1 MEESD
6 ITPDFTKE
14 YVVFSHGLR
23 LVSEGESSFRLG
35 PNYRIVTLH
44 QPGKKIKDNL
54 TRIILDQIDSKISL
68 INNLFSI
75 GCPIARQSVRE
86 NLEKCFIVDWLVQ
99 RHQDPISNDKLVKD
113 LASICDPNAYEQE
126 ITTNAQLKAYVDTLN
141 FARIKSYL
149 GFEIRTYR
157 PNEYAPKL
165 LLEFKFN
172 KSLTNINSGIF
183 NSKDF
188 KDFDFDKTE
197 ELNSISSISSN
208 SSNSSSVEHSS
219 INSLIKFNNSYS
231 YVFNPYDIDYP
242 TDKSFFDTIKSKIKT
257 GLIVVL
263 SCGCYDGDPMTK
275 ELRSC
280 SVERQKAPYNK
291 KYMINYDI

>member
-1 MEESD
+1 MEESS

-14 YVVFSHGLR
+14 YIVFAHGSR

-35 PNYRIVTLH
+35 PNYRLVTLH
-44 QPGKKIKDNL
+44 QPDKKIKDNL
-54 TRIILDQIDSKISL
+54 TRIILGQIDSKISL

-113 LASICDPNAYEQE
+113 LVSIGDLNAYDQE
-126 ITTNAQLKAYVDTLN
+126 ITTNAQLRAYVNTLD

-172 KSLTNINSGIF
+172 KSLTNVKSGIF
-183 NSKDF
+183 NPKAF
-188 KDFDFDKTE
+188 KDFDFDKTD
-197 ELNSISSISSN
+197 ELNLISSISS
-208 SSNSSSVEHSS
+208 SVEPSSVK
-219 INSLIKFNNSYS
+219 SLIKFNNAYS
-231 YVFNPYDIDYP
+231 YVFDPSDIVCP
-242 TDKSFFDTIKSKIKT
+242 TDKLFFNTINSKIKT

-263 SCGCYDGDPMTK
+263 SCGTYDGEPMTK
-275 ELRSC
+275 KLRSC
-280 SVERQKAPYNK
+280 SVERQRAPYNK
-291 KYMINYDI
+291 KYIINYDL